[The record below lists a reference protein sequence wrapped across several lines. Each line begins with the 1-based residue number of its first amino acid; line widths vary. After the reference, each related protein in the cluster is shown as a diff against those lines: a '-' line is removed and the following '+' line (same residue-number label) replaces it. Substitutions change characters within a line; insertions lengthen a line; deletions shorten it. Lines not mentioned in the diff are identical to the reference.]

1 MAGPKVNAE
10 QFVEKHARR
19 VKGAL
24 EDMRQGV
31 ERVTE
36 APGVRAAKKADKM
49 RANLLEAL
57 DSGKWQRRVASV
69 TAEEWKAAMLNKG
82 VNRVAAGIDA
92 AHDKVRAFA
101 EQLLSYQANLMSQVE
116 NMPDLTLEDSIARA
130 TAWIRGMS
138 KFEYKR

>member
-57 DSGKWQRRVASV
+57 DSGKWQRRVAAV

>member
-1 MAGPKVNAE
+1 MAAPKVSAE
-10 QFVEKHARR
+10 EFVEKHARR
-19 VKGAL
+19 LKGAL
-24 EDMRQGV
+24 EDMRRGV

-36 APGVRAAKKADKM
+36 APGVKAAKKADKM

-57 DSGKWQRRVASV
+57 DSGKWQRRVAAVS
-69 TAEEWKAAMLNKG
+69 AEEWKAAMLNKG
-82 VNRVAAGIDA
+82 VNRVAAGVDS

-101 EQLLSYQANLMSQVE
+101 EQLLSHQANLMNQIES
-116 NMPDLTLEDSIARA
+116 MPDLTLEDSIARA